1 MALID
6 SLQHPT
12 LKDFPKYTGRQPFIR
27 KDIKNPPV
35 YNAVSKEIQSRG
47 DDVVRLTKFI
57 ASGPGL
63 KFLGNTAALTAI
75 DRGRSAAP
83 PQRDRV
89 TPTGQGSGSTLDD
102 VIAFFGALLSGA
114 AVAAGNAVA
123 ATASTISQAG
133 LAGTGTHLVLG
144 FKGKQGYLRR
154 VQGHVIS
161 SQGGEVPIP
170 IDFVSELRNGDSKTY
185 TQDKLKFP
193 NRYGADKFS
202 YEQERN
208 GVPNPLDTIANE
220 LGIIAA
226 ESVGGSERKLY
237 DFTSSSYKQIDAK
250 IQKEKRLGLPQTG
263 GRGKTRYTSNYSEA
277 LNLEASDK
285 IGMLGPQLGENEDAK
300 DFIKFNFEVISQDE
314 GQQNVFIYFRA
325 YLDSFSDSYSGTWS
339 DHTYYGRAEK
349 FYTYSGFERSVSF
362 GFKAYAD
369 TRDALKPMYQKLN
382 YLASTTAPTYDTNQS
397 FMRGTLCNITIG
409 DYLVSQPGFFSA
421 VNYSWEQG
429 YPWEIKLKDNE
440 PVQQL
445 PHLLNCE
452 VEFTPIHK
460 FAPQTGLYHYSTNPK
475 ENRYFSSGA
484 EVNSSG
490 PELGIAREELFG
502 SFDLNTTNASLD
514 LDGTAA

>member
-1 MALID
+1 MALIN
-6 SLQHPT
+6 SLQHTT
-12 LKDFPKYTGRQPFIR
+12 LKDFPKYSGRQPFIR

-35 YNAVSKEIQSRG
+35 YNTVSSAVQSRG
-47 DDVVRLTKFI
+47 DDVLRLGKLML
-57 ASGPGL
+57 SGPGV
-63 KFLGNTAALTAI
+63 KFLGNTAALNAI
-75 DRGRSAAP
+75 DRGRAAAP
-83 PQRDRV
+83 PQRDRKNDGGG
-89 TPTGQGSGSTLDD
+89 TGSTVGD
-102 VIAFFGALLSGA
+102 VLAFLGTLISGVAVSA
-114 AVAAGNAVA
+114 ANAVA
-123 ATASTISQAG
+123 VTASTISQAG
-133 LAGTGTHLVLG
+133 LSGTGTHLVLG

-161 SQGGEVPIP
+161 SEGGEVPIP
-170 IDFVSELRNGDSKTY
+170 VDFVSELANGDSKTFIQ
-185 TQDKLKFP
+185 TKLKFP
-193 NRYGADKFS
+193 NRYDAAKFS
-202 YEQERN
+202 YDQGRN
-208 GVPNPLDTIANE
+208 GVPNPLDVIANQ
-220 LGIIAA
+220 LNVFSA
-226 ESVGGSERKLY
+226 ETVGGSERKLY
-237 DFTSSSYKQIDAK
+237 DFTSNTYKEIDAK

-285 IGMLGPQLGENEDAK
+285 IGMLGPQLGENEDAN

-314 GQQNVFIYFRA
+314 GEQNVFLYFRA
-325 YLDSFSDSYSGTWS
+325 YLDAFSDSYTGTWS

-349 FYTYSGFERSVSF
+349 FYTYGGFERSISF

-421 VNYSWEQG
+421 VNFSWEQG
-429 YPWEIKLKDNE
+429 YPWEIKLKNNE

-460 FAPQTGLYHYSTNPK
+460 FAPQTGLYHYSTNPN
-475 ENRYFSSGA
+475 ENKYFSSGE
-484 EVNSSG
+484 EVTVNG
-490 PELGIAREELFG
+490 PELGIARSALFG
-502 SFDLNTTNASLD
+502 DFDLNTADASAD
-514 LDGTAA
+514 VGTAS